1 MNTSPV
7 RIEPLAVEVSFPPS
21 GDSLVVRLAD
31 GREISVPL
39 SWFPRL
45 AEANSEERRT
55 FTLIGDGTGIH
66 WPLIDEDLSVTGLL
80 RAA

>member
-1 MNTSPV
+1 MSTSPV
-7 RIEPLAVEVSFPPS
+7 RIEPLAVEVSFS
-21 GDSLVVRLAD
+21 QNEASLVVRLAD

-45 AEANSEERRT
+45 AGANPEERRT
-55 FTLIGDGTGIH
+55 FSFIGGGIGIH
-66 WPLIDEDLSVTGLL
+66 WPLIDEDISVAGLL